1 MGSIQTSLP
10 SKMKSI
16 LYLVLLTVVSCDLE
30 KAPYDVIKEYDG
42 WEHRKFPPTKWI
54 STDDQD
60 VKPHD
65 GPSHGDAFHR
75 LFSYIDGSNENNS
88 KIPMTAPVSM
98 IIFPGEGPNC
108 ESNYTM
114 SFYIPS
120 NLQENPPKQQIQK
133 FMSRKDKVL
142 K

>member
-1 MGSIQTSLP
+1 
-10 SKMKSI
+10 MKSI
-16 LYLVLLTVVSCDLE
+16 LYLVLFSFVSCALE

-98 IIFPGEGPNC
+98 IIFPGTKN
-108 ESNYTM
+108 
-114 SFYIPS
+114 F
-120 NLQENPPKQQIQK
+120 
-133 FMSRKDKVL
+133 
-142 K
+142 